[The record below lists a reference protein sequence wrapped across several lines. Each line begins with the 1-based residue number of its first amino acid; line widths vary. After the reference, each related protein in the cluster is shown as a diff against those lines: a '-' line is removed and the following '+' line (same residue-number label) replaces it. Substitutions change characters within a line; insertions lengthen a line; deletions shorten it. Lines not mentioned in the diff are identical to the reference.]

1 MLAFAIEGNIQIWVN
16 LYIILK
22 QKGFSLR
29 IVEESS
35 MTHEIALLEASIFAG
50 SKCIG
55 N

>member
-1 MLAFAIEGNIQIWVN
+1 MGELIQYTEAER
-16 LYIILK
+16 L
-22 QKGFSLR
+22 FFE